1 MQSMTVN
8 DYKILRDNQCSLQ
21 ETSKDTATETGK
33 ICYMTLCRKTVV
45 DFDRVKD
52 VFLNCLGESNEK
64 AKSVDALV
72 MDNKIYLIEFKNGD
86 ARAEKHNIILK
97 AKDSIAILNSIIS
110 QQIEFTRGNCI
121 FILVYN
127 KDKVKLS
134 SKEMIAKKLAIKG
147 KNDYTLFDLNKMQGF
162 NFERVLTLDQ
172 EQFEDMIVDEL
183 GWGR

>member
-1 MQSMTVN
+1 
-8 DYKILRDNQCSLQ
+8 
-21 ETSKDTATETGK
+21 
-33 ICYMTLCRKTVV
+33 MTLCRKTVV

-52 VFLNCLGESNEK
+52 VFLNGLGETNEK

-72 MDNKIYLIEFKNGD
+72 IDNKIYLIEFKNGN
-86 ARAEKHNIILK
+86 ARTEKQNIVLK
-97 AKDSIAILNSIIS
+97 AKDSITILNSILN
-110 QQIEFTRGNCI
+110 QQVEFSRKNCI

-127 KDKVKLS
+127 KEKIELS
-134 SKEMIAKKLAIKG
+134 SKEEIAKRLAIKG
-147 KNDYTLFDLNKMQGF
+147 KSDYTLFDLNKMQGF